1 MSSCCLHNR
10 DTGRFFG
17 WFARRYR
24 RRFDKRGFEKS
35 QTQLVQGIAR
45 NGFRDA
51 TVLEVGCGVGY
62 LHQRLLLEGAHSAVG
77 VDLSG
82 PMLTQARKAA
92 EEQGLADRT
101 NYLEGDFVELAE
113 QVAPANIVILDKVIC
128 CYPDAR
134 ALVERSMA
142 KAQRIYAF
150 TIPRP
155 RWFIRML
162 MNVGEMALRLIR
174 CGFRGYVHD
183 PDMIDAWLLR
193 AGFERAYDNETLI
206 WLTRV
211 YRRRVAA

>member
-1 MSSCCLHNR
+1 MSSCCLQNR

-24 RRFDKRGFEKS
+24 RRFDKKGFETS

-51 TVLEVGCGVGY
+51 TLLEIGCGVGY
-62 LHQRLLLEGAHSAVG
+62 LHQRLLQEGARSAVG

-82 PMLTQARKAA
+82 PMLAQARVAA
-92 EEQGLADRT
+92 AEQGLSERT
-101 NYLEGDFVELAE
+101 RYLESDFVE
-113 QVAPANIVILDKVIC
+113 VAARVDPADIVVLDKVIC

-134 ALVERSMA
+134 GLVERSMA
-142 KAQRIYAF
+142 KAQRLYAF
-150 TIPRP
+150 TIPR
-155 RWFIRML
+155 WFVRAA
-162 MNVGEMALRLIR
+162 MAIGTLCLRLIR

-183 PDMIDAWLLR
+183 PTQIDQWLVNG
-193 AGFERAYDNETLI
+193 GFERAYDNETFF

-211 YRRRVAA
+211 YRRRAAG

>member
-35 QTQLVQGIAR
+35 QTQLVYGITQ
-45 NGFRDA
+45 NGIRDA
-51 TVLEVGCGVGY
+51 TLLEIGCGVGY
-62 LHQRLLLEGAHSAVG
+62 LHQRLLQDGAQSAVG
-77 VDLSG
+77 VDLSE
-82 PMLTQARKAA
+82 PMLTQARGAAA
-92 EEQGLADRT
+92 ENGLADRT
-101 NYLEGDFVELAE
+101 QYLEGDFVNLADRVE
-113 QVAPANIVILDKVIC
+113 PADIVVLDKVIC
-128 CYPDAR
+128 CYPDAHS
-134 ALVERSMA
+134 LVERSTG

-155 RWFIRML
+155 RWFIRL
-162 MNVGEMALRLIR
+162 MMECGTALLQMIR

-183 PDMIDAWLLR
+183 PEMIDTWLL
-193 AGFERAYDNETLI
+193 ASGFERAYENHTFV

-211 YRRRVAA
+211 YRRRATN